1 MEGVGLQ
8 SLYTIAKAM
17 KKVVLLVLMLSAF
30 CLPSK
35 GQNQIEDMIVECIQS
50 NIDYLSLYIDSS
62 EIYICKDGLPLD
74 FSYDRLP
81 DAVFYSVDNIR
92 SSPNSL
98 KKKLKKG
105 VWTYFVKFDFVDNQ
119 FKVTVLYRKVT
130 LGKKVTA
137 ILISSWAYFF
147 YEYSAENNRWELRK
161 TEYGG
166 V

>member
-1 MEGVGLQ
+1 
-8 SLYTIAKAM
+8 M
-17 KKVVLLVLMLSAF
+17 KKIVLLVLMLSAF

-35 GQNQIEDMIVECIQS
+35 GQNQIEDMIVDCIQS
-50 NIDYLSLYIDSS
+50 NIDYLSPYLDSS

-81 DAVFYSVDNIR
+81 DAVFYSVNNIR

-166 V
+166 I

>member
-1 MEGVGLQ
+1 
-8 SLYTIAKAM
+8 M

-35 GQNQIEDMIVECIQS
+35 GQNQIEDMIVDCIQS

-119 FKVTVLYRKVT
+119 FKVTVLYREVT

-147 YEYSAENNRWELRK
+147 YEYSAENNRWELKK
-161 TEYGG
+161 TESGG

>member
-1 MEGVGLQ
+1 
-8 SLYTIAKAM
+8 
-17 KKVVLLVLMLSAF
+17 MLSAF

-35 GQNQIEDMIVECIQS
+35 GQNQIEDMIVDCIQS
-50 NIDYLSLYIDSS
+50 NIDYLSPYLDSS

-81 DAVFYSVDNIR
+81 DAVFYSVNNIR

>member
-1 MEGVGLQ
+1 
-8 SLYTIAKAM
+8 M

-50 NIDYLSLYIDSS
+50 NIDYPSLYIDSS

-81 DAVFYSVDNIR
+81 DAIFYSVDNIR

>member
-1 MEGVGLQ
+1 
-8 SLYTIAKAM
+8 M
-17 KKVVLLVLMLSAF
+17 KKIVLLVLMLSAF

-35 GQNQIEDMIVECIQS
+35 GQNQIEDMIVDCIQS
-50 NIDYLSLYIDSS
+50 NIDYLSPYLDSS

-81 DAVFYSVDNIR
+81 DAVFYSVNNIR

>member
-1 MEGVGLQ
+1 
-8 SLYTIAKAM
+8 M

-81 DAVFYSVDNIR
+81 DAVFYSVNNIR
-92 SSPNSL
+92 SSPDSL

-147 YEYSAENNRWELRK
+147 YEYSAENNRWELKK

>member
-1 MEGVGLQ
+1 
-8 SLYTIAKAM
+8 M

-81 DAVFYSVDNIR
+81 DAVFYSVNNIK

>member
-1 MEGVGLQ
+1 
-8 SLYTIAKAM
+8 M
-17 KKVVLLVLMLSAF
+17 KKLVLLVLMLSAF

-81 DAVFYSVDNIR
+81 DAVFYSVNNNR
-92 SSPNSL
+92 YSPDSL

-147 YEYSAENNRWELRK
+147 YEYSAENNRWELKK

>member
-1 MEGVGLQ
+1 
-8 SLYTIAKAM
+8 M
-17 KKVVLLVLMLSAF
+17 KKIVLLVLMLSAF

-81 DAVFYSVDNIR
+81 DAVFYSVNNIR

>member
-1 MEGVGLQ
+1 M
-8 SLYTIAKAM
+8 IKIR
-17 KKVVLLVLMLSAF
+17 LLVQVNN
-30 CLPSK
+30 PVK
-35 GQNQIEDMIVECIQS
+35 MIVLI
-50 NIDYLSLYIDSS
+50 
-62 EIYICKDGLPLD
+62 IY
-74 FSYDRLP
+74 SVP
-81 DAVFYSVDNIR
+81 DAVFYSVNNIR

-147 YEYSAENNRWELRK
+147 YEYSAENNRWELKK

>member
-1 MEGVGLQ
+1 
-8 SLYTIAKAM
+8 M
-17 KKVVLLVLMLSAF
+17 KRILFVVLLLSAF

-35 GQNQIEDMIVECIQS
+35 GQNQIEDMIVDCLQTY
-50 NIDYLSLYIDSS
+50 IDHHSSFLDSS
-62 EIYICKDGLPLD
+62 EVYICRDGLPWD

-81 DAVFYSVDNIR
+81 DANFYSVKYIK

-105 VWTYFVKFDFVDNQ
+105 VWTYFVTFDFVDNQ
-119 FKVTVLYRKVT
+119 FKVTVLSRTVYHQN
-130 LGKKVTA
+130 GKTGIAVSDWGK
-137 ILISSWAYFF
+137 FF

>member
-1 MEGVGLQ
+1 
-8 SLYTIAKAM
+8 M
-17 KKVVLLVLMLSAF
+17 KKIVLLVLMLSAF

-81 DAVFYSVDNIR
+81 DAVFYSVNNIR

-147 YEYSAENNRWELRK
+147 YEYSAENNRWELKK

>member
-1 MEGVGLQ
+1 
-8 SLYTIAKAM
+8 M
-17 KKVVLLVLMLSAF
+17 KKLVLLVLMLSAF

-81 DAVFYSVDNIR
+81 DAIFYSVNNIK
-92 SSPNSL
+92 SSPGSL

>member
-1 MEGVGLQ
+1 M
-8 SLYTIAKAM
+8 I
-17 KKVVLLVLMLSAF
+17 KVVLLVLLLSAF

-35 GQNQIEDMIVECIQS
+35 GQNQIEDMVVDCLQTY
-50 NIDYLSLYIDSS
+50 IDHHSSFLDSS

-81 DAVFYSVDNIR
+81 DAVFYSVNNIR

-119 FKVTVLYRKVT
+119 FKVTVLYREVT

-137 ILISSWAYFF
+137 IRISSWAYFF

>member
-1 MEGVGLQ
+1 
-8 SLYTIAKAM
+8 M
-17 KKVVLLVLMLSAF
+17 KKIVLLVLMLSAF

-35 GQNQIEDMIVECIQS
+35 GQNQIEDMIVDCIQS
-50 NIDYLSLYIDSS
+50 NIDYLSPYLDSS

-81 DAVFYSVDNIR
+81 DAVFYSVNNIR

-147 YEYSAENNRWELRK
+147 YEYSAENNRWELKK

>member
-1 MEGVGLQ
+1 
-8 SLYTIAKAM
+8 M
-17 KKVVLLVLMLSAF
+17 KRILFVVLLLSVF

-35 GQNQIEDMIVECIQS
+35 GQNQIEDMVVDCLQTY
-50 NIDYLSLYIDSS
+50 IDHHSSFLDSS

-81 DAVFYSVDNIR
+81 DAIFYSVNNSR

-147 YEYSAENNRWELRK
+147 YEYSAENNRWELKK

>member
-1 MEGVGLQ
+1 
-8 SLYTIAKAM
+8 M
-17 KKVVLLVLMLSAF
+17 KKFVLLVLMMSAF

-35 GQNQIEDMIVECIQS
+35 GQNQIEDMIVDCIQS
-50 NIDYLSLYIDSS
+50 NIDYLSPYLDSS

-81 DAVFYSVDNIR
+81 DARFYSVENIE
-92 SSPNSL
+92 SSPDSL

-105 VWTYFVKFDFVDNQ
+105 VMTFFVTFDFVDNQ
-119 FKVTVLYRKVT
+119 FKVTVLSRTVYHQN
-130 LGKKVTA
+130 GKTGIAVSDWGK
-137 ILISSWAYFF
+137 FF
-147 YEYSAENNRWELRK
+147 YEYSVENNRWELKK

>member
-1 MEGVGLQ
+1 
-8 SLYTIAKAM
+8 M

-35 GQNQIEDMIVECIQS
+35 GQNQIEDMIVDCIQS
-50 NIDYLSLYIDSS
+50 NIDYLSPYLDSS

-98 KKKLKKG
+98 KKELKKG

>member
-1 MEGVGLQ
+1 
-8 SLYTIAKAM
+8 M
-17 KKVVLLVLMLSAF
+17 KKIVLLVLMLSAF

-81 DAVFYSVDNIR
+81 DAIFYSVDNIR

>member
-1 MEGVGLQ
+1 
-8 SLYTIAKAM
+8 
-17 KKVVLLVLMLSAF
+17 MLSAF

-81 DAVFYSVDNIR
+81 DAVFYSVNNIK

-137 ILISSWAYFF
+137 ILINSWAYFF
-147 YEYSAENNRWELRK
+147 YEYSAENNRWELKK

>member
-1 MEGVGLQ
+1 
-8 SLYTIAKAM
+8 M
-17 KKVVLLVLMLSAF
+17 KKIVLLVLMLSAF
-30 CLPSK
+30 CQPSK
-35 GQNQIEDMIVECIQS
+35 GQNQIEDMVVDCIQS
-50 NIDYLSLYIDSS
+50 NIDYLSPYLDSS

-81 DAVFYSVDNIR
+81 DAVFYSVNNIR

-119 FKVTVLYRKVT
+119 FKVTVLYREVT

-147 YEYSAENNRWELRK
+147 YEYSAENNRWELKK

>member
-1 MEGVGLQ
+1 
-8 SLYTIAKAM
+8 M
-17 KKVVLLVLMLSAF
+17 KKLVLLVLMLSAF

-81 DAVFYSVDNIR
+81 DAVFYSVNNIK

-147 YEYSAENNRWELRK
+147 YEYSAENNRWELKK